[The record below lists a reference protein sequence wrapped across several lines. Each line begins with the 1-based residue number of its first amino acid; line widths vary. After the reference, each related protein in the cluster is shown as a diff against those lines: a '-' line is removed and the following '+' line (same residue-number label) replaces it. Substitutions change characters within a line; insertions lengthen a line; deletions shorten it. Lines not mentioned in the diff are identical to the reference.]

1 MKFEQIQEI
10 IQENLVKQEEKIML
24 EANVKE
30 VLEQTEDV
38 VMEVGNK
45 EVVAAEQ
52 EKVDCAEPN
61 VETEMVQQESLE
73 AVSEGAVEE
82 SAPEPEITEDVQAAE
97 AVLEPEAEEVGIE
110 TTNVT
115 NMGVH
120 SNVLTNSNLP
130 SINSTDKKAMLC
142 VRGNYAL
149 MMMPLYNAE
158 SLIVENCRFYLV
170 NIITNEPMIGAGCEL
185 KLAKNKLLDASDH
198 GVMSNINKFIVT
210 FTEDDMKLAF
220 ERAKIYLENMKDMVA
235 VSSSMT
241 IQEAY
246 CEVVLFAIE
255 KAAQEKGAQTM
266 DINRKCKYDE
276 EEQIVYIRD
285 NYLKDLLDEIGAG
298 FTQTIFCKKL
308 CLLEAHYGVQMMIKN
323 KGRYACNSAGNIRFY
338 KFRIV
343 EELFEEGGAA

>member
-1 MKFEQIQEI
+1 MRFEQIQEI
-10 IQENLVKQEEKIML
+10 IQENLDKQEEKIML
-24 EANVKE
+24 EANVNE
-30 VLEQTEDV
+30 VLEQKEDV
-38 VMEVGNK
+38 VMEVRSE
-45 EVVAAEQ
+45 EVVELEPEAACIET
-52 EKVDCAEPN
+52 N

-73 AVSEGAVEE
+73 AVTEGTVEE
-82 SAPEPEITEDVQAAE
+82 FEPEPEITEDVQAAE
-97 AVLEPEAEEVGIE
+97 AVMEPGLEEVGIE